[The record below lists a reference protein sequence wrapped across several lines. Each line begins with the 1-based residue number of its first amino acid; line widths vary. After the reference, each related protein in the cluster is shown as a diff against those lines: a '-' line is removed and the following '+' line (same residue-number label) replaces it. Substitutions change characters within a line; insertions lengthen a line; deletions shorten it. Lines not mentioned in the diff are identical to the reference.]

1 MQHNWDTMTALE
13 LGQKIAE
20 NFINPVELTEY
31 FLERMKHHDRTGSIY
46 VRHTRARAFQE
57 AEAARQRA
65 KAGMTRSRLDG
76 VPISWKDLYD
86 TANIPTEGGSPLLV
100 GRTPTTDALVLKR
113 ATMAG
118 LVCLGK
124 TNTVQFALG
133 GIGSNPHTGTP
144 PNAVMKDAPRAPGG
158 SSCGAAVSVASGL
171 AAAAIGSDTGGSV
184 RVPAAWNCLVGLKT
198 SYGALPLDGVLP
210 LSPTLDTVGPLTKSV
225 ADAAEIFGIL
235 GARIPVDLEGRN
247 PVNRLR
253 LLCPTNIVWDQADP
267 KVESNTR
274 KALDALDNL
283 GAAVVHDTV
292 QAFDEITDAIIKKGG
307 IATAEAYTTWRHL
320 VDTKGA
326 AIDPNVLAR
335 FHQGREMSAPD
346 VEIVRAEVRKQAPAL
361 YAKLAG
367 FDAMVM
373 PTVPILP
380 PTLESVDR
388 DPEAYRIANMLA
400 LRNTTLG
407 NILPCCAVTLP
418 IPAEIPCGLM
428 VMAPAGHDNRL
439 LRIAATVENALG
451 SAQESTNTKALD

>member
-1 MQHNWDTMTALE
+1 MQNNWEMMTALE
-13 LGQKIAE
+13 LGHKIAT
-20 NFINPVELTEY
+20 NFIDPVELAEY
-31 FLERMKHHDRTGSIY
+31 FLERIKDHDGARSIY
-46 VRHTRARAFQE
+46 VRHTKARALEE
-57 AEAARQRA
+57 AEAARVRVRT
-65 KAGMTRSRLDG
+65 GMTRSRLDG

-253 LLCPTNIVWDQADP
+253 LLSPTNVVWDQADP

-274 KALDALDNL
+274 KALASL

-292 QAFDEITDAIIKKGG
+292 QAFDEITDAIKHGG

-361 YAKLAG
+361 YGQLAG

-373 PTVPILP
+373 PTVAILP

-418 IPAEIPCGLM
+418 IPGDIPCGLM

-439 LRIAATVENALG
+439 LRIAATIEKALG
-451 SAQESTNTKALD
+451 SGPDLT

>member
-1 MQHNWDTMTALE
+1 MQNNWDTMTALE
-13 LGQKIAE
+13 LGHKIAT
-20 NFINPVELTEY
+20 NFIDPVELAEY
-31 FLERMKHHDRTGSIY
+31 FLERIKDHDGARSIY
-46 VRHTRARAFQE
+46 VRHAKARALQE
-57 AEAARQRA
+57 AEAARVRVRT
-65 KAGMTRSRLDG
+65 GMTRSRLDG

-100 GRTPTTDALVLKR
+100 GRTPTKDALVLKR
-113 ATMAG
+113 ATIAG

-184 RVPAAWNCLVGLKT
+184 RVPAAWNSLVGLKT

-235 GARIPVDLEGRN
+235 GARVPVDLKGRN
-247 PVNRLR
+247 PINRLR
-253 LLCPTNIVWDQADP
+253 LLSPTNVVWDQADP
-267 KVESNTR
+267 KVESITR
-274 KALDALDNL
+274 KALESLASL
-283 GAAVVHDTV
+283 GAAVVHDPV
-292 QAFDEITDAIIKKGG
+292 PAFDQITGVVGKHGG
-307 IATAEAYTTWRHL
+307 IAVAEAYTTWQHL
-320 VDTKGA
+320 IDTNGEH
-326 AIDPNVLAR
+326 IDPNVLTR
-335 FHQGREMSAPD
+335 FYQGREMSAPD

-361 YAKLAG
+361 YGQLAG
-367 FDAMVM
+367 FDAAVM
-373 PTVPILP
+373 PTVAIIP
-380 PTLESVDR
+380 PKLESIDQ
-388 DPEAYRIANMLA
+388 DPEAYRVANMLA

-418 IPAEIPCGLM
+418 IQGAIPCGLM
-428 VMAPAGHDNRL
+428 LMAPSGHDNRL
-439 LRIAATVENALG
+439 LRIAATIENALG
-451 SAQESTNTKALD
+451 SAQGLRSDKCS

>member
-1 MQHNWDTMTALE
+1 MQNNWETMTALE
-13 LGQKIAE
+13 LGHKIAT
-20 NFINPVELTEY
+20 NFIDPVELAEY
-31 FLERMKHHDRTGSIY
+31 FLERIKDHDGARSIY
-46 VRHTRARAFQE
+46 VRHTKARALEE
-57 AEAARQRA
+57 AEAARVRVRT
-65 KAGMTRSRLDG
+65 GMTRSRLDG

-100 GRTPTTDALVLKR
+100 GRTPIKDALVLKR
-113 ATMAG
+113 ATIAG

-184 RVPAAWNCLVGLKT
+184 RVPAAWNSLVGLKT

-235 GARIPVDLEGRN
+235 GARVPVDLKGYT
-247 PVNRLR
+247 PINRLR
-253 LLCPTNIVWDQADP
+253 LLSPTNVVWDQADP

-274 KALDALDNL
+274 KALDALASL

-292 QAFDEITDAIIKKGG
+292 QAFDEITDAIKHGG

-373 PTVPILP
+373 PTVAILP

-418 IPAEIPCGLM
+418 IQGAIPCGLM
-428 VMAPAGHDNRL
+428 VMAPSGHDNRL
-439 LRIAATVENALG
+439 LRIAATIENALG
-451 SAQESTNTKALD
+451 SAQG

>member
-1 MQHNWDTMTALE
+1 MQNNWETMTALE
-13 LGQKIAE
+13 LGYKIAT
-20 NFINPVELTEY
+20 NFIDPVELAEY
-31 FLERMKHHDRTGSIY
+31 FLERIKDHDGARSIY
-46 VRHTRARAFQE
+46 VRHTKARALEE
-57 AEAARQRA
+57 AEAARMRVRT
-65 KAGMTRSRLDG
+65 GMTRSRLDG

-158 SSCGAAVSVASGL
+158 SSCGAAVSVATGL

-253 LLCPTNIVWDQADP
+253 LLSPTNVVWDQADP

-274 KALDALDNL
+274 KALDALASL

-292 QAFDEITDAIIKKGG
+292 QAFDEITDAIKHGG

-361 YAKLAG
+361 YGQLAG
-367 FDAMVM
+367 FDAVVM
-373 PTVPILP
+373 PTVAIIP
-380 PTLESVDR
+380 PKLESIDQ

-418 IPAEIPCGLM
+418 IQGAIPCGLM
-428 VMAPAGHDNRL
+428 VMAPSGHDNRL
-439 LRIAATVENALG
+439 LRIAATIENALG
-451 SAQESTNTKALD
+451 SAQG

>member
-1 MQHNWDTMTALE
+1 MTALE

-20 NFINPVELTEY
+20 TSIDPLDLTEY
-31 FLERMKHHDRTGSIY
+31 FLDRIRDHDQAGSIY
-46 VRHTRARAFQE
+46 VRHTEMRALKE
-57 AEAARQRA
+57 AEAARRRA
-65 KAGMTRSRLDG
+65 KSGMTRSRLDG

-86 TANIPTEGGSPLLV
+86 TAGIPTEGGSPLLA
-100 GRTPTTDALVLKR
+100 GRTPTKDALVLQR
-113 ATMAG
+113 ATAAG

-144 PNAVMKDAPRAPGG
+144 ANAVMRDVPRAPGG
-158 SSCGAAVSVASGL
+158 SSCGAAVSVAKGL

-184 RVPAAWNCLVGLKT
+184 RVPAAWNSLVGLKT
-198 SYGALPLDGVLP
+198 SYGTLPLDGVLP
-210 LSPTLDTVGPLTKSV
+210 LSPTLDTVGPLTKTV

-235 GARIPVDLEGRN
+235 GARTPTDLKGLN
-247 PVNRLR
+247 PINRLR
-253 LLCPTNIVWDQADP
+253 LLCPTNIVWDQADQNLEP
-267 KVESNTR
+267 ITR
-274 KALDALDNL
+274 KAIDGLAAL
-283 GAAVVHDTV
+283 GATVIHDTV
-292 QAFDEITDAIIKKGG
+292 QAFDEITDAIKHGG

-373 PTVPILP
+373 PTVAILP

-418 IPAEIPCGLM
+418 IPGDIPCGLM

-439 LRIAATVENALG
+439 LRIAATIEKALG
-451 SAQESTNTKALD
+451 SGPDLT